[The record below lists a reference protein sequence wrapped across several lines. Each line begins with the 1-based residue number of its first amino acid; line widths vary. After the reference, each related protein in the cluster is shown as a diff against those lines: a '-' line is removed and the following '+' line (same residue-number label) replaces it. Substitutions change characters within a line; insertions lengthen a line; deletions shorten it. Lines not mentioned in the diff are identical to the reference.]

1 MIVLP
6 SKGRPDLLMRFI
18 KAYAVTGAIL
28 PVYLVLDE
36 ADASRYDHVI
46 LPENWKRC
54 TSPEGTPL
62 GGIFN
67 MIFSAFPNEE
77 YYAMVAD
84 DLLPETPFWDVALK
98 ESCLPDKIAWGNDGI
113 QNEKLPTHP
122 FIGGD
127 LVRKMGWWS
136 PPHIQHWFVDNA
148 WKSIADA
155 LNCGVYLDQVKMNHC
170 HPANGKRERDRTDD
184 GQPSHFA
191 DQGAYTEF
199 MANDFPKMIE
209 RIKKSP

>member
-18 KAYAVTGAIL
+18 KAYAVTGAIQ
-28 PVYLVLDE
+28 PVYLGLDE
-36 ADASRYDHVI
+36 ADASRYDHVV

-136 PPHIQHWFVDNA
+136 PPHIQ
-148 WKSIADA
+148 
-155 LNCGVYLDQVKMNHC
+155 
-170 HPANGKRERDRTDD
+170 ANGKRERDRTDD